1 MHFCRRRHSAD
12 DVCSEAQP
20 DPGQLHSSSNDLTH
34 QQQRMIDLLKLR
46 SDELS
51 TENAKLRLRVATE
64 SASRQLPEQV
74 SKQYTPGHAAV
85 SMHHLPWML
94 CPSPDRPASPISAER
109 PKYTG
114 HADR

>member
-1 MHFCRRRHSAD
+1 MHCCRRHSAD

-20 DPGQLHSSSNDLTH
+20 DPCHLHSSSNDLTN

-51 TENAKLRLRVATE
+51 TENAKLRLRVATG
-64 SASRQLPEQV
+64 SASKQLPEQV
-74 SKQYTPGHAAV
+74 SKHYIPGLAAV
-85 SMHHLPWML
+85 SMQHAPWMQ
-94 CPSPDRPASPISAER
+94 CSSPDRPASSTCADR
-109 PKYTG
+109 PKCAG